1 MNRDHLAD
9 VSYPIVFKYDN
20 QELIQDG
27 DDEKTIAFH
36 AYGLGWDLLKLK
48 LNWFVDPIEIEIKS
62 KKKYKYLLSADL
74 RPYLED
80 KLPIVEIRYFLSD
93 TLYTGL
99 DKVKKEK
106 FKIYL
111 DRDLNFLDK
120 DYKIEGNIH
129 INPEYIM
136 ATGPESIIDTM
147 SHKILITL
155 SEKNISDSYKE
166 EITIPKSLNKQVKY
180 GTKKVEVSFNVTKYK
195 RPFTE

>member
-20 QELIQDG
+20 QELMQNSE
-27 DDEKTIAFH
+27 EKITIPFH

-48 LNWFVDPIEIEIKS
+48 LNWFVDPIEIEIKN
-62 KKKYKYLLSADL
+62 KKRYKYVLSSDIK
-74 RPYLED
+74 PYLED

-106 FKIYL
+106 LKIYVE
-111 DRDLNFLDK
+111 REQNFLSE
-120 DYKIEGNIH
+120 DYKIDGNIR

-136 ATGPESIIDTM
+136 ATGPAAILDTM
-147 SHKILITL
+147 SHKILISL
-155 SEKNISDSYKE
+155 SENNISDTYKE
-166 EITIPKSLNKQVKY
+166 EISIPKPLNNQVKY
-180 GTKKVEVSFNVTKYK
+180 STDKVEISFNVTKYK
-195 RPFTE
+195 RPFTQ